1 MSWLLRL
8 ATRLGLSLHA
18 LGSDAFGLADACAHT
33 RWWCRPD
40 ADLLARISERTG
52 VSVLR
57 LREMTFGALQPP
69 YRADEDSARF
79 VGRRYLSWATQER
92 AYRFAVC
99 GHCLEGDKKPYLR
112 NLWLIGWMA
121 VCPHHG
127 TILIE
132 RCNACGARV
141 RVGMGPF
148 SATAP
153 FSPGTCARCGAS
165 LLDGQY
171 RLAHPS
177 ATRMQTV
184 LLEGKQLGVVS
195 IPAIGELTWPEMVAL
210 VDVVIGMVWTDLT
223 REEQLQVFRL
233 YTSDLRQ
240 NLQACDAVYDCRH
253 ASLQFL
259 AWLLDGWPYSEGAQ
273 VARCMLMRWSAAQRN
288 RLCRHLRPRWTDA
301 WTAGS
306 KTFSPPIVER
316 LRALAGSSR
325 RRMSPAIRDLCRP
338 RHRTPEVLIKV
349 VSPGSNV
356 LDAIEH
362 HFRDIDQRNIHALER
377 DDGAPFRGKGA
388 ARRLMEDWG
397 LDALSR
403 RASPLRWGH
412 VTPPKLIH
420 KVILSMP
427 SGTPPEKLLE
437 ASRNFA
443 QEQLAPLHRY
453 VLALHTDERHPHVH
467 LVVRAMNENGVR
479 LNIRKPMLREWRRE
493 FARHLCALGVA
504 AKATEQAG
512 RLRQRV
518 TTPKGIY
525 RPGRASRAPRLPE
538 RPNLRFRDRSIGHD
552 NAITTERGHRR

>member
-18 LGSDAFGLADACAHT
+18 LGSDAFGVDDACAHT
-33 RWWCRPD
+33 RWWSRPN
-40 ADLLARISERTG
+40 AELLARISERTG
-52 VSVLR
+52 VSALR
-57 LREMTFGALQPP
+57 LQQMTFGTLQPP

-79 VGRRYLSWATQER
+79 VGRHYLSWAAQER

-99 GHCLEGDKKPYLR
+99 GRCLEGDEKPYLR
-112 NLWLIGWMA
+112 KLWLIGWLA

-141 RVGMGPF
+141 RIGIGPF
-148 SATAP
+148 SPTAP

-165 LLDGQY
+165 LLGGEY
-171 RLAHPS
+171 RSAHPS
-177 ATRMQTV
+177 VTRMQTV
-184 LLEGKQLGVVS
+184 LFEGKQLGVVS
-195 IPAIGELTWPEMVAL
+195 IPGIGELTWPEMVAL

-233 YTSDLRQ
+233 YTSDPRQ

-259 AWLLDGWPYSEGAQ
+259 AWLLDGWPDSEGAQ
-273 VARCMLMRWSAAQRN
+273 VAECMLMRWSAAQRN

-301 WTAGS
+301 WTVGPNN
-306 KTFSPPIVER
+306 FSPPIAER
-316 LRALAGSSR
+316 LRALAGAPG

-338 RHRTPEVLIKV
+338 QHRTPEVLIKV

-356 LDAIEH
+356 LDSIEH
-362 HFRDIDQRNIHALER
+362 HFRDIDQRNNHALER
-377 DDGAPFRGKGA
+377 DDGEPFRGKGA
-388 ARRLMEDWG
+388 ARRLMENWG

-420 KVILSMP
+420 KLILSMP

-443 QEQLAPLHRY
+443 KEQLAPLHRY
-453 VLALHTDERHPHVH
+453 ALALHTDERHPHVH
-467 LVVRAMNENGVR
+467 LVIRAMNEKGVR
-479 LNIRKPMLREWRRE
+479 LNIRKPMLRDWRRG
-493 FARHLCALGVA
+493 FAQHLRALGVT
-504 AKATEQAG
+504 AKATRRTTRAASRAG
-512 RLRQRV
+512 ELR
-518 TTPKGIY
+518 GIY
-525 RPGRASRAPRLPE
+525 RPSRSAVQDGIGGRSSRAVCRSKALRQKQPRE
-538 RPNLRFRDRSIGHD
+538 
-552 NAITTERGHRR
+552 

>member
-1 MSWLLRL
+1 MPHYVEPAPEEALLSWLLRL

-18 LGSDAFGLADACAHT
+18 LGSDAFGIDDARAHT
-33 RWWCRPD
+33 RWWSRPD
-40 ADLLARISERTG
+40 AQLLERISERTG
-52 VSVLR
+52 VSALR
-57 LREMTFGALQPP
+57 LRQMTLGTLQPP

-79 VGRRYLSWATQER
+79 VGRRYLSWAAQER

-99 GHCLEGDKKPYLR
+99 GCCLEGDKKPYLR

-132 RCNACGARV
+132 RCNACGTRV
-141 RVGMGPF
+141 RVGIGPF
-148 SATAP
+148 SAAAP

-165 LLDGQY
+165 LLGGEY

-184 LLEGKQLGVVS
+184 LLEGKQLGMVR
-195 IPAIGELTWPEMVAL
+195 IPGIGEITWPQMVAL
-210 VDVVIGMVWTDLT
+210 VDVVLGMVWTDLT
-223 REEQLQVFRL
+223 REEQLRVFRL
-233 YTSDLRQ
+233 YTSDPRQ

-259 AWLLDGWPYSEGAQ
+259 AWLLDGWPDREGAQ
-273 VARCMLMRWSAAQRN
+273 VAQCMLMRWSAAQRN

-301 WTAGS
+301 WTAGPNN
-306 KTFSPPIVER
+306 FSPPIVER
-316 LRALAGSSR
+316 LRALAGTPR
-325 RRMSPAIRDLCRP
+325 TRMSPAIRVLCRP
-338 RHRTPEVLIKV
+338 EHRTPEVLIKV

-356 LDAIEH
+356 LDSIEH
-362 HFRDIDQRNIHALER
+362 HFRDIDQRNNHALER

-388 ARRLMEDWG
+388 ARRLMENWG

-403 RASPLRWGH
+403 RASPLHWGH

-420 KVILSMP
+420 KLILSMP

-437 ASRNFA
+437 AARNFA

-453 VLALHTDERHPHVH
+453 ALALHTDERHPHVH
-467 LVVRAMNENGVR
+467 LVLRAMNENGVR
-479 LNIRKPMLREWRRE
+479 LNIRKPMLRE
-493 FARHLCALGVA
+493 
-504 AKATEQAG
+504 
-512 RLRQRV
+512 
-518 TTPKGIY
+518 
-525 RPGRASRAPRLPE
+525 
-538 RPNLRFRDRSIGHD
+538 
-552 NAITTERGHRR
+552 

>member
-18 LGSDAFGLADACAHT
+18 LGSDAFGVDDACAHT
-33 RWWCRPD
+33 RWWSRPD
-40 ADLLARISERTG
+40 AELLARISKRAG
-52 VSVLR
+52 VSALR
-57 LREMTFGALQPP
+57 LRQMTFGTLQPP
-69 YRADEDSARF
+69 YRADEDNARF
-79 VGRRYLSWATQER
+79 VGRRYLGWAAQER

-99 GHCLEGDKKPYLR
+99 GRCLEGDKKPYLR

-141 RVGMGPF
+141 RVGIGPF
-148 SATAP
+148 SAAAP

-165 LLDGQY
+165 LLGGEY

-177 ATRMQTV
+177 ATRTQTV

-195 IPAIGELTWPEMVAL
+195 IPGIGELTWPEMVAL
-210 VDVVIGMVWTDLT
+210 VDVVIGMVWTDLS

-233 YTSDLRQ
+233 YTSDPRQ

-259 AWLLDGWPYSEGAQ
+259 AWLLESWPDGEGAQ
-273 VARCMLMRWSAAQRN
+273 VAQCMLMRWSAAQRN

-301 WTAGS
+301 WTAHQS
-306 KTFSPPIVER
+306 NFSPAVVER
-316 LRALAGSSR
+316 LRALAGTPD

-338 RHRTPEVLIKV
+338 GRRTPEVLIKV

-356 LDAIEH
+356 LDSIEH
-362 HFRDIDQRNIHALER
+362 HFRDIDQRNNHALER
-377 DDGAPFRGKGA
+377 DDGEPFRGKGA
-388 ARRLMEDWG
+388 ARRLMDNWG

-403 RASPLRWGH
+403 RAFPLRWGH

-420 KVILSMP
+420 KFILSMP

-437 ASRNFA
+437 AARNFA

-453 VLALHTDERHPHVH
+453 ALALHTDERHPHVH
-467 LVVRAMNENGVR
+467 LVVRAVNENGVR
-479 LNIRKPMLREWRRE
+479 LNIRKPMLQEWRRR
-493 FARHLCALGVA
+493 FARHLCALGVPA
-504 AKATEQAG
+504 EATRRTTRRTDRACE
-512 RLRQRV
+512 LR
-518 TTPKGIY
+518 GIY
-525 RPGRASRAPRLPE
+525 RPA
-538 RPNLRFRDRSIGHD
+538 RS
-552 NAITTERGHRR
+552 AVQE

>member
-1 MSWLLRL
+1 MLRL

-18 LGSDAFGLADACAHT
+18 LGSDAFGVDDACIHT

-40 ADLLARISERTG
+40 AKLLARISERTG

-57 LREMTFGALQPP
+57 LREMTFGTLQVP

-79 VGRRYLSWATQER
+79 VGRRYLSWAAQER
-92 AYRFAVC
+92 AYRYAVC
-99 GHCLEGDKKPYLR
+99 GRCLEGDEKPYLR
-112 NLWLIGWMA
+112 NSWLVGWMA

-141 RVGMGPF
+141 RIGIGPF
-148 SATAP
+148 SSAAP

-165 LLDGQY
+165 LLGGEY

-184 LLEGKQLGVVS
+184 LFEGKQLGAAS
-195 IPAIGELTWPEMVAL
+195 IPGIGELTWPEMVAL
-210 VDVVIGMVWTDLT
+210 IDVVIGTVWTDLT

-233 YTSDLRQ
+233 YMSGPRQ

-259 AWLLDGWPYSEGAQ
+259 AWLLDGWPDREGAQ
-273 VARCMLMRWSAAQRN
+273 VARCMLMRWSAAERN

-301 WTAGS
+301 WTAGPNN
-306 KTFSPPIVER
+306 FSPPIIER
-316 LRALAGSSR
+316 LRALAGTPR
-325 RRMSPAIRDLCRP
+325 GRMSSAIRGLCRT
-338 RHRTPEVLIKV
+338 RHLTPEVLIKV

-356 LDAIEH
+356 LDSIEH
-362 HFRDIDQRNIHALER
+362 HFRDIDQRDNHALER
-377 DDGAPFRGKGA
+377 DDSEPFRGKGA
-388 ARRLMEDWG
+388 ARRLMESWG

-403 RASPLRWGH
+403 RAPPLRWGH

-420 KVILSMP
+420 KLILSMP

-443 QEQLAPLHRY
+443 REQLAPLHRY

-467 LVVRAMNENGVR
+467 LVIRAMSEKGVR
-479 LNIRKPMLREWRRE
+479 LNIRKAVLRDWRRG
-493 FARHLCALGVA
+493 FAQHLRALGVA
-504 AKATEQAG
+504 AKATRQTTRPASRAG
-512 RLRQRV
+512 ELRGIYRPSRSAVQGGV
-518 TTPKGIY
+518 GTLKGIY
-525 RPGRASRAPRLPE
+525 RPRRLDGA
-538 RPNLRFRDRSIGHD
+538 RRS
-552 NAITTERGHRR
+552 